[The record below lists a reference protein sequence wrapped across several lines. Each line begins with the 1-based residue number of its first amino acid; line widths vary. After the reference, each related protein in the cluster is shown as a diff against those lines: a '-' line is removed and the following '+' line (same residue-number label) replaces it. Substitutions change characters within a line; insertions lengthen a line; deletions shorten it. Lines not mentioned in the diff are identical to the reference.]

1 MEEIELT
8 VVLPTFRE
16 CENLAIFIPQ
26 IEKEF
31 SDVLLEI
38 IVVDDNSQ
46 DGTDKLI
53 ETLNLRYQNIR
64 LIVRPS
70 LFGIG
75 SAIRRGYDDA
85 RGEYILSSDADLSFS
100 VADMRVLLNTIQQG
114 FGLVTGYRHNGGN
127 YERKTLAVKVKYFV
141 SRWGNKIVQK
151 ISGLKTR
158 DFSANFRVI
167 RRDAWKKIETQ
178 EKTNALLFEMIVK
191 AYRQGIKITEVPVA
205 FSERKF
211 GNSKLNIWKE
221 APKFL
226 IKFIKYSFLDN

>member
-1 MEEIELT
+1 MAEIKLS
-8 VVLPTFRE
+8 VVLPTFCE

-31 SDVLLEI
+31 SDVVLEI

-46 DGTDKLI
+46 DGTDVLI
-53 ETLNLRYQNIR
+53 ETFNTQYHNIR
-64 LIVRPS
+64 LIVRPA
-70 LFGIG
+70 LLGIG
-75 SAIRRGYDDA
+75 SAIRRGYDEA

-100 VADMRVLLNTIQQG
+100 VADMRTLFTKIQQG

-127 YERKTLAVKVKYFV
+127 YERKMLAVRIKYFV

-158 DFSANFRVI
+158 DFSANFRII
-167 RRDAWKKIETQ
+167 RCDVWNKIETQ
-178 EKTNALLFEMIVK
+178 EETNALLFEMIVK
-191 AYRQGIKITEVPVA
+191 AYRQEVNIAEIPVA

-211 GNSKLNIWKE
+211 GNSKLNIWRE

-226 IKFIKYSFLDN
+226 IKFIKYSFLDK